1 MPLPLIVLIG
11 LGVAAMLAGGAT
23 YLKWDEIILALKGKR
38 VAVLGAR
45 GVGKT
50 HLVKFLTTGSIPPTY
65 KQTVTPAKVP
75 ARRFDLK
82 ELELNV
88 KDSLD
93 VAGDKVA
100 YAKWKELVGRSDV
113 VLYLLRADRIF
124 ARDAA
129 AEARI
134 RDDIKHIGEWLASAK
149 QRPEFFIIGTHCDL
163 DDGFSSLKEDQIGD
177 YVDTFSKLPLMREIF
192 LRVGGAA
199 QMKVALGSMKTIEH
213 TEALVYNIFAQMV
226 DDAKT

>member
-1 MPLPLIVLIG
+1 MPLPLVVMIG
-11 LGVAAMLAGGAT
+11 LGIAAMFAGT
-23 YLKWDEIILALKGKR
+23 VSYLKWDEIVLALKGKR

-50 HLVKFLTTGSIPPTY
+50 HLVTFLTTGSIPPTY

-100 YAKWKELVGRSDV
+100 YAKWKELVAGSDV
-113 VLYLLRADRIF
+113 VLYLLRADKVLKG
-124 ARDAA
+124 DAA
-129 AEARI
+129 VEARV
-134 RDDIKHIGEWLASAK
+134 RQDIKHIGEWLDGLK
-149 QRPEFFIIGTHCDL
+149 ERPEFFIIGTHCDL
-163 DDGFSSLKEDQIGD
+163 AEGFPELAEDQIGD
-177 YVDTFSKLPLMREIF
+177 YVDKFTKLPIMSELF
-192 LRVGGAA
+192 LRVGGASRV
-199 QMKVALGSMKTIEH
+199 KVVIGSMKTIDH
-213 TEALVYNIFAQMV
+213 TEALVYDTFAQV
-226 DDAKT
+226 AS